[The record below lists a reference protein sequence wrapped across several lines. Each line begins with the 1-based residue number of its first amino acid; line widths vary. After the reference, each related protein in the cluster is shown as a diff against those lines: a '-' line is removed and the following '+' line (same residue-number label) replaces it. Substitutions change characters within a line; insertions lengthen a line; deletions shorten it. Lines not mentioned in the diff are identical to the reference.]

1 MRLIYHCAASVRH
14 LSLCLCKGLVKGNGR
29 CKWLCR
35 VWQRKLISNVTGGAV
50 KLARYPSQAVGVC
63 NSGGSMLCGKLA
75 LRKVKFDKWGGWLLR
90 GRVWRNPAISAADIE
105 GVPRSIP
112 LPGPQPALIER
123 ALQQCS
129 SLVRVTVQR
138 STLNSSSHHQARQ
151 AALCRIILDERA
163 SLEQVQTA
171 LQSAVIGYRVAVRKP
186 RFAALRGDKDRAEQI
201 AAGLATKVQNLQ
213 GRLQVDTLQGQKTA
227 LTGRVLQ
234 LEEQNVTLG
243 EEAASLQKR
252 LDATVLQQHQ
262 VVNLEQQVDDPLS
275 QLKEEQ
281 QGKAAA
287 VMAAVEDL
295 QRQHQIE
302 STGQRSQIE
311 RLQQCLAQKTEQHD
325 KLVREHDHSLEA
337 SNVTVQELTFQLSA
351 STSVTTGQKAELS
364 KKEAQLKRL
373 DGELSEQ
380 QTKMMH
386 LQSLVSREG
395 L

>member
-1 MRLIYHCAASVRH
+1 MSELEQPMCLEEMCLKLHAFLLRPAS
-14 LSLCLCKGLVKGNGR
+14 
-29 CKWLCR
+29 
-35 VWQRKLISNVTGGAV
+35 Q
-50 KLARYPSQAVGVC
+50 Q
-63 NSGGSMLCGKLA
+63 LA
-75 LRKVKFDKWGGWLLR
+75 LRGPSSELT
-90 GRVWRNPAISAADIE
+90 E

-171 LQSAVIGYRVAVRKP
+171 LQSAVIGYRVAVRKG
-186 RFAALRGDKDRAEQI
+186 ALLAEQI

-262 VVNLEQQVDDPLS
+262 DVAAIDCFQMDSQALHCKVADQEQQMAAQGSGAAHARAS